1 MTRGSGS
8 SGSYSYRQWVAAER
22 AAQKERERRE
32 KEAEKAR
39 VLAES
44 AARDEEAT
52 AKTAAVEQR
61 VTELENL
68 LRSSLSRDPRIS
80 FESMRRAVSVQP
92 LDLGRDA
99 NPIPVPQ
106 WGDYAP
112 RRPGGLQRMIGGS
125 GRFQRAYEEAKRDF
139 DQAQVRYQQDES
151 ARQRRIAEARVAWNL
166 AVAKA
171 RREVDAHNAHV
182 AQLATGFR
190 DHDRFAVSEYLQ
202 KVLDQSPYPAGFP
215 LERHVG
221 YVPESTLVAV
231 EWFLP
236 TFDIIPEHKAF
247 KHVKTRKAVEPVG
260 RSVAESQRLYTSIIA
275 QVAVRTAREVF
286 AAAPEDMV
294 STVVFNGHVQTAH
307 PATGQRLR
315 PPP

>member
-112 RRPGGLQRMIGGS
+112 SRPGGLQRMIGGS
-125 GRFQRAYEEAKRDF
+125 GRLPRASGGANRGF
-139 DQAQVRYQQDES
+139 GQGPVRRQQDEPARSRAS
-151 ARQRRIAEARVAWNL
+151 A
-166 AVAKA
+166 
-171 RREVDAHNAHV
+171 
-182 AQLATGFR
+182 
-190 DHDRFAVSEYLQ
+190 
-202 KVLDQSPYPAGFP
+202 
-215 LERHVG
+215 
-221 YVPESTLVAV
+221 
-231 EWFLP
+231 
-236 TFDIIPEHKAF
+236 
-247 KHVKTRKAVEPVG
+247 
-260 RSVAESQRLYTSIIA
+260 
-275 QVAVRTAREVF
+275 
-286 AAAPEDMV
+286 
-294 STVVFNGHVQTAH
+294 
-307 PATGQRLR
+307 
-315 PPP
+315 